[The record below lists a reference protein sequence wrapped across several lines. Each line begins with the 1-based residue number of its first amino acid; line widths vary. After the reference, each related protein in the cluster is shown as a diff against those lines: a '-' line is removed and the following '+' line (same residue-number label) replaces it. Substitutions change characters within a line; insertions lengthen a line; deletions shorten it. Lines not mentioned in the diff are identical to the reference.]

1 MNFIKRAILSMKK
14 RIGTSLILMAVFL
27 IVTNLVLGGFAIQN
41 ASQKAADSARKK
53 LGADVTLG
61 LDFDKLGK
69 QARETGEMPIVPD
82 LNIKEAEQLAKSQ
95 YVKDY
100 NYITSTLGI
109 SEGLKLVGAPE
120 EGEDDGGAGAGR
132 AGMAGVRGG
141 SAGSAIEIDMNSSF
155 MIEGVRKTLLQESF
169 KNGKSKI
176 IDGKPITEKMEDK
189 NVALMEKR
197 LAEQNKLKVG
207 DKVKIQSG
215 DKKKTLEVE
224 IIGIYE
230 TAEQGLGQNPP
241 PIMDPANKLYMPH
254 STLKKLE
261 ADEGN
266 ISSIQVVYFMNDPL
280 DIDAFKKEAK
290 QSDIDFKYF
299 KLDAHDSLYKQM
311 IGPIENIS
319 STSQMII
326 YIVSIAGAIIL
337 GLIIMLSI
345 KARRK
350 EMGILLSIGEKKW
363 KLMAQ
368 FMVEVVCIAILAFA
382 LSLATGAKVSQ
393 FIGDS
398 LLSSEIATAS
408 EEEENPQNSS
418 TVMVSGPGGTLQN
431 DTEDPID
438 EIDVSITG
446 ADLGKMGGIGLAI
459 AILATLLPAL
469 SILRLNPKQILLKD
483 E

>member
-100 NYITSTLGI
+100 NYITGTLGI
-109 SEGLKLVGAPE
+109 SDGLKLVGAS
-120 EGEDDGGAGAGR
+120 EGEGAGAGR
-132 AGMAGVRGG
+132 AAMAGVAGG
-141 SAGSAIEIDMNSSF
+141 SGSAIEIDMNSSF
-155 MIEGVRKTLLQESF
+155 NIEGVRKTLLQESF

-176 IDGKPITEKMEDK
+176 IDGKPITEKMEDQ

-197 LAEQNKLKVG
+197 LAEQNKIKVG

-230 TAEQGLGQNPP
+230 TEEQGIIQNPP
-241 PIMDPANKLYMPH
+241 PMMDPANKLYMPH

-266 ISSIQVVYFMNDPL
+266 MSSIQVVYFLNDPL

-408 EEEENPQNSS
+408 EEEENPQNSGA
-418 TVMVSGPGGTLQN
+418 VMVSGPGGTLQN
-431 DTEDPID
+431 ETEDPID

>member
-1 MNFIKRAILSMKK
+1 MNFMKRAILSMKK

-27 IVTNLVLGGFAIQN
+27 IVTNLVLAGFTIQN
-41 ASQKAADSARKK
+41 ASKKAADAARKK

-69 QARETGEMPIVPD
+69 QARETGEMPNPPK
-82 LNIKEAEQLAKSQ
+82 LNTKEADQLAKSK

-100 NYITSTLGI
+100 NYITNTFGI
-109 SEGLKLVGAPE
+109 SDGLKLVGASEGEE
-120 EGEDDGGAGAGR
+120 EGKGK

-141 SAGSAIEIDMNSSF
+141 SSSGTEIDMNASF
-155 MIEGVRKTLLQESF
+155 MIEGVRKTALQESF

-176 IDGKPITEKMEDK
+176 IDGKPITEQMKDQ

-197 LAEQNKLKVG
+197 LAEQNNLKVG
-207 DKVKIQSG
+207 DKVKVQSG
-215 DKKKTLEVE
+215 DKKETLEVE

-230 TAEQGLGQNPP
+230 TNEQALGQQAP
-241 PIMDPANKLYMPH
+241 PIMDPANRLYMPH
-254 STLKKLE
+254 STMKKLE
-261 ADEGN
+261 ADQGM
-266 ISSIQVVYFMNDPL
+266 SSIQVVYFLKDPQ

-290 QSDIDFKYF
+290 KSDIDFNYY

-345 KARRK
+345 KGRRK

-368 FMVEVVCIAILAFA
+368 FVVEVVCVAILAFG
-382 LSLATGAKVSQ
+382 LSITTGAKVSQ
-393 FIGDS
+393 FIGDN

-408 EEEENPQNSS
+408 EETDIPQNG
-418 TVMVSGPGGTLQN
+418 TVMMSGPGGTLQN
-431 DTEDPID
+431 QKEDPID
-438 EIDVSITG
+438 KIDVSVTG
-446 ADLGKMGGIGLAI
+446 EDIGKMGGIGLVI

>member
-1 MNFIKRAILSMKK
+1 MNFMKRAILSMKK

-27 IVTNLVLGGFAIQN
+27 IVTNLVLAGFTIQN
-41 ASQKAADSARKK
+41 ASKKAADAARKK

-61 LDFDKLGK
+61 LDFDKLGQ
-69 QARETGEMPIVPD
+69 QARETGEMPNPPK
-82 LNIKEAEQLAKSQ
+82 LNTKEADQLAKSK

-100 NYITSTLGI
+100 NYITNTFGI
-109 SEGLKLVGAPE
+109 SDGLKLVGASEGEE
-120 EGEDDGGAGAGR
+120 EGKGK

-141 SAGSAIEIDMNSSF
+141 SSSGTEIDMNASF
-155 MIEGVRKTLLQESF
+155 MIEGVRKTALQESF

-176 IDGKPITEKMEDK
+176 IDGKPITEQMKDQ

-197 LAEQNKLKVG
+197 LAEQNNLKVG
-207 DKVKIQSG
+207 DKVKVQSG
-215 DKKKTLEVE
+215 DKKETLEVE

-230 TAEQGLGQNPP
+230 TNEQALGQQAP
-241 PIMDPANKLYMPH
+241 PIMDPANRLYMPH
-254 STLKKLE
+254 STMKKLE
-261 ADEGN
+261 ADQGM
-266 ISSIQVVYFMNDPL
+266 SSIQVVYFLKDPQ

-290 QSDIDFKYF
+290 KSDIDFNYY

-345 KARRK
+345 KGRRK

-368 FMVEVVCIAILAFA
+368 FVVEVVCVAILAFG
-382 LSLATGAKVSQ
+382 LSITTGAKVSQ
-393 FIGDS
+393 FIGDN

-408 EEEENPQNSS
+408 EETDIPQNG
-418 TVMVSGPGGTLQN
+418 TVMMSGPGGTLQN
-431 DTEDPID
+431 QKEDPID
-438 EIDVSITG
+438 KIDVSVTG
-446 ADLGKMGGIGLAI
+446 EDIGKMGGIGLAI

>member
-1 MNFIKRAILSMKK
+1 MNFTKRAILSMKK

-27 IVTNLVLGGFAIQN
+27 IVTNLVLSGFTIQN
-41 ASQKAADSARKK
+41 ASKKAADAARKK

-61 LDFDKLGK
+61 LDFDKLGQK
-69 QARETGEMPIVPD
+69 ARETGEMPKPPQ
-82 LNIKEAEQLAKSQ
+82 LNIKETDQLAKSK

-100 NYITSTLGI
+100 NYITNTFGI
-109 SEGLKLVGAPE
+109 SDGLKLVGASDE
-120 EGEDDGGAGAGR
+120 EGKGKV
-132 AGMAGVRGG
+132 GMAAVRGG
-141 SAGSAIEIDMNSSF
+141 SSSGTEIDMNASF
-155 MIEGVRKTLLQESF
+155 TIEGVRKTALQESF

-176 IDGKPITEKMEDK
+176 IEGKPITEQMKDQ

-197 LAEQNKLKVG
+197 LAELNNLKVG
-207 DKVKIQSG
+207 DKVKVQSG
-215 DKKKTLEVE
+215 DKKETLEIE

-230 TAEQGLGQNPP
+230 TNEQAMGQQAP

-254 STLKKLE
+254 STMKKLE
-261 ADEGN
+261 VDQGIN
-266 ISSIQVVYFMNDPL
+266 NVQVVYFLNDPQY
-280 DIDAFKKEAK
+280 IDAFKKEAK
-290 QSDIDFKYF
+290 KSDIDFNHF

-319 STSQMII
+319 STSQIII

-345 KARRK
+345 KGRRK

-368 FMVEVVCIAILAFA
+368 FVVEVVCIAILAFG
-382 LSLATGAKVSQ
+382 LSLTTGAKVSQ
-393 FIGDS
+393 YIGDN
-398 LLSSEIATAS
+398 LLSSEIAIAS
-408 EEEENPQNSS
+408 EETAPPQNG

-431 DTEDPID
+431 QKEDPID
-438 EIDVSITG
+438 KIDVSVTG
-446 ADLGKMGGIGLAI
+446 EDVGKMGGIGLAI
-459 AILATLLPAL
+459 AIIATLLPAL

>member
-1 MNFIKRAILSMKK
+1 MNFIKRAMLSMKK

-27 IVTNLVLGGFAIQN
+27 IVTNLVLAGFTIQN
-41 ASQKAADSARKK
+41 ASKKAADAARKK

-61 LDFDKLGK
+61 LDFDKLGQ
-69 QARETGEMPIVPD
+69 QARETGEMPKPPK
-82 LNIKEAEQLAKSQ
+82 LNTKEADQLAKSKH
-95 YVKDY
+95 VKDY
-100 NYITSTLGI
+100 NYITNNFGI
-109 SEGLKLVGAPE
+109 ADGFKLVGAS
-120 EGEDDGGAGAGR
+120 EGEGKGKGNVA
-132 AGMAGVRGG
+132 MVGG
-141 SAGSAIEIDMNSSF
+141 SGSGSEIDMNSSL

-176 IDGKPITEKMEDK
+176 VDGKPITEQMQDQ

-197 LAEQNKLKVG
+197 LAEQNNLKVG
-207 DKVKIQSG
+207 DKVKVQSG
-215 DKKKTLEVE
+215 DKKETLEVE

-230 TAEQGLGQNPP
+230 TNEQPMGQNPP
-241 PIMDPANKLYMPH
+241 PMMNPANKLYMPY

-261 ADEGN
+261 TDEGMS
-266 ISSIQVVYFMNDPL
+266 SSIQVVYLLNDPQY
-280 DIDAFKKEAK
+280 IDAFKQEAK
-290 QSDIDFKYF
+290 KSDIDFNYF
-299 KLDAHDSLYKQM
+299 KLDAQDSLYKQM
-311 IGPIENIS
+311 IGPIENIA

-326 YIVSIAGAIIL
+326 YMVSIAGAIIL

-368 FMVEVVCIAILAFA
+368 FVVEVVCIAILALG
-382 LSLATGAKVSQ
+382 LSLTTGAKVSQ
-393 FIGDS
+393 FVGDN
-398 LLSSEIATAS
+398 LLSGEIATAS
-408 EEEENPQNSS
+408 EEKDNSQNGSVMMVGAGGTPQN
-418 TVMVSGPGGTLQN
+418 QN
-431 DTEDPID
+431 EEPID
-438 EIDVSITG
+438 KIDVSVTG
-446 ADLGKMGGIGLAI
+446 EDVGKMGGIGLAI

>member
-27 IVTNLVLGGFAIQN
+27 IVTNLVLAGFAIQN
-41 ASQKAADSARKK
+41 ASKKAADAARKK

-61 LDFDKLGK
+61 LDFDKLGQ
-69 QARETGEMPIVPD
+69 QARETGEMPKPPK
-82 LNIKEAEQLAKSQ
+82 LNTKEADQLAKSK

-100 NYITSTLGI
+100 NYITNTFGI
-109 SEGLKLVGAPE
+109 SDGFKLVGAS
-120 EGEDDGGAGAGR
+120 EGEDEGKGR
-132 AGMAGVRGG
+132 VGMVAAAGG
-141 SAGSAIEIDMNSSF
+141 SGSGSEIDMNSSLI
-155 MIEGVRKTLLQESF
+155 IEGVRKTVLQESF

-176 IDGKPITEKMEDK
+176 IDGKPITEKMKDQ
-189 NVALMEKR
+189 NVTLMEKR
-197 LAEQNKLKVG
+197 LAEQNNLKVG
-207 DKVKIQSG
+207 DKIKIQSG
-215 DKKKTLEVE
+215 DKKQTLEFE

-230 TAEQGLGQNPP
+230 TNEQPMGQHAPP
-241 PIMDPANKLYMPH
+241 MMDPANKLYMPY

-261 ADEGN
+261 VDEGM
-266 ISSIQVVYFMNDPL
+266 SSIQVVYLLNDPQY
-280 DIDAFKKEAK
+280 IDAFKKEAK
-290 QSDIDFKYF
+290 KSDIDFNYF

-311 IGPIENIS
+311 IGPIENIA

-326 YIVSIAGAIIL
+326 YMVSIAGAIIL

-368 FMVEVVCIAILAFA
+368 FVVEVVCIAILAFG
-382 LSLATGAKVSQ
+382 LSLTTGAKVSQ
-393 FIGDS
+393 FVGDN
-398 LLSSEIATAS
+398 LLSSEVATAG
-408 EEEENPQNSS
+408 EETDTSQNG
-418 TVMVSGPGGTLQN
+418 TVMVAGPGGTVQN
-431 DTEDPID
+431 QKEDPID
-438 EIDVSITG
+438 KINVSVTGEDV
-446 ADLGKMGGIGLAI
+446 GKMGGIGLAI

>member
-27 IVTNLVLGGFAIQN
+27 IVTNLVLAGFTIQN
-41 ASQKAADSARKK
+41 ASKKAADAARKK

-69 QARETGEMPIVPD
+69 QARETGEAPNPPQ
-82 LNIKEAEQLAKSQ
+82 LNTKETDQLAKSK

-100 NYITSTLGI
+100 NYITNNFGI
-109 SEGLKLVGAPE
+109 ADGFKLVGAS
-120 EGEDDGGAGAGR
+120 EGEGEGKGKGSVA
-132 AGMAGVRGG
+132 MVGG
-141 SAGSAIEIDMNSSF
+141 SGSGSEIDMNSSL

-176 IDGKPITEKMEDK
+176 IDGKPITEQMKDQ

-197 LAEQNKLKVG
+197 LAEQNNLKVG
-207 DKVKIQSG
+207 DKVKVQSG
-215 DKKKTLEVE
+215 DKKETLEVE

-230 TAEQGLGQNPP
+230 TNEQPMGQNPP
-241 PIMDPANKLYMPH
+241 PMMNPANKLYMPH

-261 ADEGN
+261 TDEGTR
-266 ISSIQVVYFMNDPL
+266 SSIQVVYLLNDPQY
-280 DIDAFKKEAK
+280 IDAFKKEAK
-290 QSDIDFKYF
+290 KSDIDFNYF

-311 IGPIENIS
+311 IGPIENIA

-326 YIVSIAGAIIL
+326 YMVSIAGAIIL

-345 KARRK
+345 KGRRK

-368 FMVEVVCIAILAFA
+368 FVVEVVCIAILAFG
-382 LSLATGAKVSQ
+382 LSLTTGAKVSQ
-393 FIGDS
+393 FVGDN
-398 LLSSEIATAS
+398 LLSSEIATES
-408 EEEENPQNSS
+408 EEKDNSQNGS
-418 TVMVSGPGGTLQN
+418 VMMVGAGGTLQN
-431 DTEDPID
+431 QTEDPID
-438 EIDVSITG
+438 KIDVSVTG
-446 ADLGKMGGIGLAI
+446 EDLGKMGGIGLAI

>member
-1 MNFIKRAILSMKK
+1 MNFMKRAILSMKK
-14 RIGTSLILMAVFL
+14 RVGTSLILMAVFL
-27 IVTNLVLGGFAIQN
+27 IVTNLVLAGFTIQN
-41 ASQKAADSARKK
+41 ASKKAADAARKK

-61 LDFDKLGK
+61 LDFDKLGQ
-69 QARETGEMPIVPD
+69 QARETGEMPNPPK
-82 LNIKEAEQLAKSQ
+82 LNTNEADQLAKSR

-100 NYITSTLGI
+100 NYITNTFGI
-109 SEGLKLVGAPE
+109 SDGLKLVGASEGE
-120 EGEDDGGAGAGR
+120 EGKGK
-132 AGMAGVRGG
+132 AGMAAVRGG
-141 SAGSAIEIDMNSSF
+141 SSSGTEIDMNASF
-155 MIEGVRKTLLQESF
+155 MIEGVRKTALQESF

-176 IDGKPITEKMEDK
+176 IDGKPITEQMKDQ

-197 LAEQNKLKVG
+197 LAELNNLKVG
-207 DKVKIQSG
+207 DKVKVQSG
-215 DKKKTLEVE
+215 DKKETLEVE

-230 TAEQGLGQNPP
+230 TTEQAMGQQAP

-254 STLKKLE
+254 STMKKLE
-261 ADEGN
+261 VDQGM
-266 ISSIQVVYFMNDPL
+266 SSIQVVYFLKDPQ

-290 QSDIDFKYF
+290 KSDIDFNYF

-345 KARRK
+345 KTRRK

-368 FMVEVVCIAILAFA
+368 FVVEVVCIAILAFG
-382 LSLATGAKVSQ
+382 LSVSTGAKVSQ
-393 FIGDS
+393 YIGDN

-408 EEEENPQNSS
+408 EETNTPQNG
-418 TVMVSGPGGTLQN
+418 TVMMSGPGGTVQN
-431 DTEDPID
+431 QKEDPID
-438 EIDVSITG
+438 KIDVSVTG
-446 ADLGKMGGIGLAI
+446 EDVGKMGGIGLAI

>member
-1 MNFIKRAILSMKK
+1 MNFMKRAILSMKK

-27 IVTNLVLGGFAIQN
+27 IVTNLVLAGFTIQN
-41 ASQKAADSARKK
+41 ASKKAADAARKK
-53 LGADVTLG
+53 LGADVTLS
-61 LDFDKLGK
+61 LDFDKLGQ
-69 QARETGEMPIVPD
+69 QARETGEMPNPPK
-82 LNIKEAEQLAKSQ
+82 LNTKEADQLAKSK

-100 NYITSTLGI
+100 NYITNTFGI
-109 SEGLKLVGAPE
+109 SDGLKLVGASEGEE
-120 EGEDDGGAGAGR
+120 EGKGKAGIA
-132 AGMAGVRGG
+132 AVRGG
-141 SAGSAIEIDMNSSF
+141 SSSGTEIDMNSSF
-155 MIEGVRKTLLQESF
+155 MIEGVRKTALQESF

-176 IDGKPITEKMEDK
+176 IDGKPITEQMKDQ

-197 LAEQNKLKVG
+197 LAELNNLKVG
-207 DKVKIQSG
+207 DKVKVQSG
-215 DKKKTLEVE
+215 DKKETLEVE

-230 TAEQGLGQNPP
+230 TNEQAMGQQAP

-254 STLKKLE
+254 STMKKLE
-261 ADEGN
+261 VDQG
-266 ISSIQVVYFMNDPL
+266 ISSIQVVYFLKDPQN
-280 DIDAFKKEAK
+280 IDAFKKEAK
-290 QSDIDFKYF
+290 KSDIDFNYY

-368 FMVEVVCIAILAFA
+368 FVVEVVCIAILAFG
-382 LSLATGAKVSQ
+382 LSITTGAKISQ
-393 FIGDS
+393 FIGNN
-398 LLSSEIATAS
+398 LLSSEIATAG
-408 EEEENPQNSS
+408 EETNTSQNG
-418 TVMVSGPGGTLQN
+418 TVMVAGPGGTVQN
-431 DTEDPID
+431 QKEDPID
-438 EIDVSITG
+438 KINVSVTGEDV
-446 ADLGKMGGIGLAI
+446 GKMGGIGLAI

>member
-27 IVTNLVLGGFAIQN
+27 IVTNLVLAGFAIQN
-41 ASQKAADSARKK
+41 ASKKAADSARKN

-69 QARETGEMPIVPD
+69 QARETGEAPNPPQ
-82 LNIKEAEQLAKSQ
+82 LNTKETDQLAKSKH
-95 YVKDY
+95 VKDY
-100 NYITSTLGI
+100 NYITSNFGI
-109 SEGLKLVGAPE
+109 ADGFKLVGAS
-120 EGEDDGGAGAGR
+120 EGEGEGKGNAR
-132 AGMAGVRGG
+132 MATVGG
-141 SAGSAIEIDMNSSF
+141 SGSGSDIDMNSSL
-155 MIEGVRKTLLQESF
+155 MIEGVRKSLLQESF

-176 IDGKPITEKMEDK
+176 VDGKPITEQMKDQ
-189 NVALMEKR
+189 NVVLMEKR
-197 LAEQNKLKVG
+197 LAEQNNLKVG
-207 DKVKIQSG
+207 DKVKVQSG
-215 DKKKTLEVE
+215 DKKETLEVE

-230 TAEQGLGQNPP
+230 TNEQPMGQNPP
-241 PIMDPANKLYMPH
+241 PMMNPANKLYMPY

-261 ADEGN
+261 ADEGM
-266 ISSIQVVYFMNDPL
+266 SIMQVVYLLSDPQY
-280 DIDAFKKEAK
+280 IDAFKKEAK
-290 QSDIDFKYF
+290 KSDIDFNYF

-326 YIVSIAGAIIL
+326 YMVSIAGAIIL

-368 FMVEVVCIAILAFA
+368 FVVEVACIAILAFG
-382 LSLATGAKVSQ
+382 LSLTTGAKVSQ
-393 FIGDS
+393 FVGDN

-408 EEEENPQNSS
+408 EEKENSQNGSVMMVGAGGTPQN
-418 TVMVSGPGGTLQN
+418 QN
-431 DTEDPID
+431 EDPID
-438 EIDVSITG
+438 KIDVSVTG
-446 ADLGKMGGIGLAI
+446 EDLGKMGGIGLTI

>member
-14 RIGTSLILMAVFL
+14 RIGTSLILIAVFL
-27 IVTNLVLGGFAIQN
+27 IVTNLVLAGFAIQN
-41 ASQKAADSARKK
+41 ASKKAADAARKK

-61 LDFDKLGK
+61 LDFDKLGQ
-69 QARETGEMPIVPD
+69 QARETGEMPKPPK
-82 LNIKEAEQLAKSQ
+82 LNTKEADQLAKSKH
-95 YVKDY
+95 VKDY
-100 NYITSTLGI
+100 NYITNNFGI
-109 SEGLKLVGAPE
+109 ADGFKLVGASKGEE
-120 EGEDDGGAGAGR
+120 EGKGNARVAT
-132 AGMAGVRGG
+132 VGG
-141 SAGSAIEIDMNSSF
+141 SGSGSEIDMNSSL

-176 IDGKPITEKMEDK
+176 IDGKPITEQMKDQ

-197 LAEQNKLKVG
+197 LAEQNNLKVG
-207 DKVKIQSG
+207 DKVKVQSG
-215 DKKKTLEVE
+215 DKKETLEVE

-230 TAEQGLGQNPP
+230 TNEQPMGQNPP
-241 PIMDPANKLYMPH
+241 PMMNPANKLYMPY

-261 ADEGN
+261 ADEGM
-266 ISSIQVVYFMNDPL
+266 SIMQVVYLLSDPQY
-280 DIDAFKKEAK
+280 IDAFKKEAK
-290 QSDIDFKYF
+290 KSDIDFNYF
-299 KLDAHDSLYKQM
+299 KLDAQDSLYKQM
-311 IGPIENIS
+311 IGPIENIA

-326 YIVSIAGAIIL
+326 YMVSIAGAIIL

-368 FMVEVVCIAILAFA
+368 FVVEVACIAILAFG
-382 LSLATGAKVSQ
+382 LSLTTGAKVSQ
-393 FIGDS
+393 FVGDN

-408 EEEENPQNSS
+408 EEKDNSQNGSVMMVGAGGTPQN
-418 TVMVSGPGGTLQN
+418 QN
-431 DTEDPID
+431 EDPID
-438 EIDVSITG
+438 KIDVSVTG
-446 ADLGKMGGIGLAI
+446 EDLGKMGGIGLTI

>member
-1 MNFIKRAILSMKK
+1 MNFMKRAILSMKK
-14 RIGTSLILMAVFL
+14 RVGTSLILMAVFL
-27 IVTNLVLGGFAIQN
+27 IVTNLVLAGFTIQN
-41 ASQKAADSARKK
+41 ASKKAADEARKK
-53 LGADVTLG
+53 LGADVTLS
-61 LDFDKLGK
+61 LDFDKLGQ
-69 QARETGEMPIVPD
+69 QARETGEMPNPPN
-82 LNIKEAEQLAKSQ
+82 LNTKEADQLAKSK

-109 SEGLKLVGAPE
+109 SDGLKLVGASEGEE
-120 EGEDDGGAGAGR
+120 EGKGK
-132 AGMAGVRGG
+132 AGMAAVRGG
-141 SAGSAIEIDMNSSF
+141 SGSGTEIDMNSSF
-155 MIEGVRKTLLQESF
+155 MIEGVRKTALQESF

-176 IDGKPITEKMEDK
+176 IDGKPITEQMKDQ

-197 LAEQNKLKVG
+197 LAELNNLKVG
-207 DKVKIQSG
+207 DKVKVQSG
-215 DKKKTLEVE
+215 DKKETLEVE

-230 TAEQGLGQNPP
+230 TNEQAMGQQAP

-254 STLKKLE
+254 STMKKLE
-261 ADEGN
+261 IDQG
-266 ISSIQVVYFMNDPL
+266 ISSIQVVYFLKDPQN
-280 DIDAFKKEAK
+280 IEAFKEEAK
-290 QSDIDFKYF
+290 KSDIDFNYY

-368 FMVEVVCIAILAFA
+368 FVVEVVCIAILAFG
-382 LSLATGAKVSQ
+382 LSITTGAKISQ
-393 FIGDS
+393 FIGNN
-398 LLSSEIATAS
+398 LLSSEIATAG
-408 EEEENPQNSS
+408 EETNTSQNG
-418 TVMVSGPGGTLQN
+418 TVMVAGPGGTVQN
-431 DTEDPID
+431 QKEDPID
-438 EIDVSITG
+438 KINVSVTGEDV
-446 ADLGKMGGIGLAI
+446 GKMGGIGLAI

>member
-1 MNFIKRAILSMKK
+1 MNFMKRAILSMKK
-14 RIGTSLILMAVFL
+14 RVGTSLILMAVFL
-27 IVTNLVLGGFAIQN
+27 IVTNLVLAGFTIQN
-41 ASQKAADSARKK
+41 ASKKAADAARKK
-53 LGADVTLG
+53 LGADVTLS
-61 LDFDKLGK
+61 LDFDKLGQ
-69 QARETGEMPIVPD
+69 QARETGEMPNPPK
-82 LNIKEAEQLAKSQ
+82 LNTKEADQLAKSK

-100 NYITSTLGI
+100 NYITSTFGI
-109 SEGLKLVGAPE
+109 SDGLKLVGASEGEE
-120 EGEDDGGAGAGR
+120 EGKGK
-132 AGMAGVRGG
+132 AGMAAVRGG
-141 SAGSAIEIDMNSSF
+141 SGSGTEIDMNSSF
-155 MIEGVRKTLLQESF
+155 MIEGVRKTALQESF

-176 IDGKPITEKMEDK
+176 IDGKPITEQMKDQ

-197 LAEQNKLKVG
+197 LAELNNLKVG
-207 DKVKIQSG
+207 DKVKVQSG
-215 DKKKTLEVE
+215 DKKETLEVE

-230 TAEQGLGQNPP
+230 TNEQAMGQQAP

-254 STLKKLE
+254 STMKKLE
-261 ADEGN
+261 VDQG
-266 ISSIQVVYFMNDPL
+266 ISSIQVVYFLKDPQN
-280 DIDAFKKEAK
+280 IDAFKKEAK
-290 QSDIDFKYF
+290 KSDIDFNYY

-368 FMVEVVCIAILAFA
+368 FVVEVVCIAILAFG
-382 LSLATGAKVSQ
+382 LSITTGAKISQ
-393 FIGDS
+393 FIGDN
-398 LLSSEIATAS
+398 LLSSEIATAG
-408 EEEENPQNSS
+408 EETNTSQNG
-418 TVMVSGPGGTLQN
+418 TVMVAGPGGTVQN
-431 DTEDPID
+431 QKEDPID
-438 EIDVSITG
+438 KINVSVTGEDV
-446 ADLGKMGGIGLAI
+446 GKMGGIGLAI

>member
-27 IVTNLVLGGFAIQN
+27 IVTNLVLAGFTIQN
-41 ASQKAADSARKK
+41 ASKRAADSARKK

-69 QARETGEMPIVPD
+69 QARETGEAPNPPQ
-82 LNIKEAEQLAKSQ
+82 LNTKETDELAKSKH
-95 YVKDY
+95 VKDY
-100 NYITSTLGI
+100 NYITHNFGI
-109 SEGLKLVGAPE
+109 ADGFKLVGVS
-120 EGEDDGGAGAGR
+120 EGEGKGKGSVAIA
-132 AGMAGVRGG
+132 GG
-141 SAGSAIEIDMNSSF
+141 SGSGTEIDMNSSL

-169 KNGKSKI
+169 KNGKNKI
-176 IDGKPITEKMEDK
+176 VDGKPITEQMKDQ

-197 LAEQNKLKVG
+197 LAEQNNLKVG
-207 DKVKIQSG
+207 DKVKVQSG
-215 DKKKTLEVE
+215 DKKETLEIE

-230 TAEQGLGQNPP
+230 TNEQPMGQNPP
-241 PIMDPANKLYMPH
+241 PMMNPANKLYMPY

-261 ADEGN
+261 VDEGM
-266 ISSIQVVYFMNDPL
+266 SSIQVVYFLNDPQY
-280 DIDAFKKEAK
+280 IDAFKKEAK
-290 QSDIDFKYF
+290 KSDIDFNYF

-311 IGPIENIS
+311 IGPIENIA

-326 YIVSIAGAIIL
+326 YMVSIAGAIIL

-368 FMVEVVCIAILAFA
+368 FVVEVVCIAILAFG
-382 LSLATGAKVSQ
+382 LSITTGAKVSQ
-393 FIGDS
+393 FVGDN

-408 EEEENPQNSS
+408 EETATPQNG
-418 TVMVSGPGGTLQN
+418 TVMMSGLGGTLQ
-431 DTEDPID
+431 DQKEDPID
-438 EIDVSITG
+438 KIDVSVTG
-446 ADLGKMGGIGLAI
+446 EDVGKMGGIGLAI

>member
-1 MNFIKRAILSMKK
+1 MNFMKRAILSMKK

-27 IVTNLVLGGFAIQN
+27 IVTNLVLSGFTIQN
-41 ASQKAADSARKK
+41 ASKKAADAARKK
-53 LGADVTLG
+53 LGADVTLS
-61 LDFDKLGK
+61 LDFDKLGQ
-69 QARETGEMPIVPD
+69 QARETGEMPNPPK
-82 LNIKEAEQLAKSQ
+82 LKTKETDQLANSK

-100 NYITSTLGI
+100 NYIANTFGI
-109 SEGLKLVGAPE
+109 SDGLKLVGASEGE
-120 EGEDDGGAGAGR
+120 EGKGKV
-132 AGMAGVRGG
+132 GMAAVRGG
-141 SAGSAIEIDMNSSF
+141 SSSGTEIDMNASF
-155 MIEGVRKTLLQESF
+155 MIEGVRKTALQESF

-176 IDGKPITEKMEDK
+176 IDGKPITEQMKDQ

-197 LAEQNKLKVG
+197 LAELNNLKVG
-207 DKVKIQSG
+207 DKVKVQSG
-215 DKKKTLEVE
+215 DKKETLEIE

-230 TAEQGLGQNPP
+230 TNEQAMGQQAP

-254 STLKKLE
+254 STMKKLE
-261 ADEGN
+261 VDQG
-266 ISSIQVVYFMNDPL
+266 ISSVQVVYFLNDPQY
-280 DIDAFKKEAK
+280 IDAFKKEAK
-290 QSDIDFKYF
+290 KSNIDFNYY

-345 KARRK
+345 KGRRK

-368 FMVEVVCIAILAFA
+368 FVVEVVCVAILAFG
-382 LSLATGAKVSQ
+382 LSITTGAKVSQ
-393 FIGDS
+393 YIGDN

-408 EEEENPQNSS
+408 EETDTTRNS
-418 TVMVSGPGGTLQN
+418 TVMMSGPGGTLQN
-431 DTEDPID
+431 QKEDPID
-438 EIDVSITG
+438 KIDVSVTG
-446 ADLGKMGGIGLAI
+446 EDVGKMGGIGLAI
-459 AILATLLPAL
+459 AIIATLLPAL

>member
-27 IVTNLVLGGFAIQN
+27 IVTNLVLAGFTIQN
-41 ASQKAADSARKK
+41 ASKKAADSARKK

-69 QARETGEMPIVPD
+69 QARETGEAPNPPQ
-82 LNIKEAEQLAKSQ
+82 LNTKETDQLAKSKH
-95 YVKDY
+95 VKDY
-100 NYITSTLGI
+100 NYITSNFGI
-109 SEGLKLVGAPE
+109 ADGFKLVGAS
-120 EGEDDGGAGAGR
+120 EGEGEGKGNAR
-132 AGMAGVRGG
+132 MATVGG
-141 SAGSAIEIDMNSSF
+141 SGSGSDIDMNSSL
-155 MIEGVRKTLLQESF
+155 MIEGVRKSLLQESF

-176 IDGKPITEKMEDK
+176 VDGKPITEQMKDQ
-189 NVALMEKR
+189 NVVLMEKR
-197 LAEQNKLKVG
+197 LAEQNNLKVG
-207 DKVKIQSG
+207 DKVKVQSG
-215 DKKKTLEVE
+215 DKKETLEVE

-230 TAEQGLGQNPP
+230 TNEQPMGQNAPP
-241 PIMDPANKLYMPH
+241 MMNPANKLYMPY

-261 ADEGN
+261 TDEGM
-266 ISSIQVVYFMNDPL
+266 SIMQVVYLLNDPQY
-280 DIDAFKKEAK
+280 IDAFKKEAK
-290 QSDIDFKYF
+290 KSDIDFNYF
-299 KLDAHDSLYKQM
+299 KLDAQDSLYKQM
-311 IGPIENIS
+311 IGPIENIA

-326 YIVSIAGAIIL
+326 YMVSIAGAIIL

-368 FMVEVVCIAILAFA
+368 FVVEVVCIAILAFG
-382 LSLATGAKVSQ
+382 LSITTGAKVSQ
-393 FIGDS
+393 FVGDN

-408 EEEENPQNSS
+408 EETDTSQNS
-418 TVMVSGPGGTLQN
+418 TVMVAGPGGSLQ
-431 DTEDPID
+431 DQKKEPID
-438 EIDVSITG
+438 KIDVSVTG
-446 ADLGKMGGIGLAI
+446 EDVGKMGGIGLAI

>member
-1 MNFIKRAILSMKK
+1 MNFMKRAILSMKK
-14 RIGTSLILMAVFL
+14 RVGTSLILMAVFL
-27 IVTNLVLGGFAIQN
+27 IVTNLVLAGFTIQN
-41 ASQKAADSARKK
+41 ASKKAADAARKK
-53 LGADVTLG
+53 LGADVTLS
-61 LDFDKLGK
+61 LDFDKLGQ
-69 QARETGEMPIVPD
+69 QARETGEMPIPPK
-82 LNIKEAEQLAKSQ
+82 LNTKEADQLAKSK

-109 SEGLKLVGAPE
+109 SDGLKLVGASEGEE
-120 EGEDDGGAGAGR
+120 EGKGKGK
-132 AGMAGVRGG
+132 AGMAAVRGG
-141 SAGSAIEIDMNSSF
+141 SGSGTEIDMNSSF
-155 MIEGVRKTLLQESF
+155 MIEGVRKTALQESF

-176 IDGKPITEKMEDK
+176 IDGKPITEQMKDQ

-197 LAEQNKLKVG
+197 LAELNNLKVG
-207 DKVKIQSG
+207 DKAKVQSG
-215 DKKKTLEVE
+215 DKKETLEVE

-230 TAEQGLGQNPP
+230 TNEQAMGQQAP

-254 STLKKLE
+254 LTMKKLE
-261 ADEGN
+261 IDQG
-266 ISSIQVVYFMNDPL
+266 ISSIQVVYFLKDPQN
-280 DIDAFKKEAK
+280 IEAFKEEAK
-290 QSDIDFKYF
+290 KSDIDFNYY

-368 FMVEVVCIAILAFA
+368 FVVEVVCIAILAFG
-382 LSLATGAKVSQ
+382 LSITTGAKISQ
-393 FIGDS
+393 FIGNN
-398 LLSSEIATAS
+398 LLSSEIATAG
-408 EEEENPQNSS
+408 EETNTPQNG
-418 TVMVSGPGGTLQN
+418 TVMVAGPGGTVQN
-431 DTEDPID
+431 QKEDPID
-438 EIDVSITG
+438 KINVSVTGEDV
-446 ADLGKMGGIGLAI
+446 GKMGGIGLAI

>member
-1 MNFIKRAILSMKK
+1 MKRAILSMKK
-14 RIGTSLILMAVFL
+14 RVGTSLILMAVFL
-27 IVTNLVLGGFAIQN
+27 IVTNLVLAGFTIQN
-41 ASQKAADSARKK
+41 ASKKAADAARKK
-53 LGADVTLG
+53 LGADVTLS
-61 LDFDKLGK
+61 LDFDKLGQ
-69 QARETGEMPIVPD
+69 QARETGEMPNPPK
-82 LNIKEAEQLAKSQ
+82 LNTKEADQLAKSK

-109 SEGLKLVGAPE
+109 SDGLKLVGASEGEE
-120 EGEDDGGAGAGR
+120 EGKGK
-132 AGMAGVRGG
+132 AGMAAVRGG
-141 SAGSAIEIDMNSSF
+141 SGSGTEIDMNSSF
-155 MIEGVRKTLLQESF
+155 MIEGVRKTALQESF

-176 IDGKPITEKMEDK
+176 IDGKPITEQMKDQ

-197 LAEQNKLKVG
+197 LAELNNLKVG
-207 DKVKIQSG
+207 DKVKVQSG
-215 DKKKTLEVE
+215 DKKETLEVE

-230 TAEQGLGQNPP
+230 TNEQAMGQQAP

-254 STLKKLE
+254 STMKKLE
-261 ADEGN
+261 IDQG
-266 ISSIQVVYFMNDPL
+266 ISSIQVVYFLKDPQN
-280 DIDAFKKEAK
+280 IEAFKEEAK
-290 QSDIDFKYF
+290 KSDIDFNYY

-368 FMVEVVCIAILAFA
+368 FVVEVVCIAILAFG
-382 LSLATGAKVSQ
+382 LSITTGAKISQ
-393 FIGDS
+393 FIGNN
-398 LLSSEIATAS
+398 LLSSEIATAG
-408 EEEENPQNSS
+408 EETNTPQNG
-418 TVMVSGPGGTLQN
+418 TVMVAGPGGTVQN
-431 DTEDPID
+431 QKEDPID
-438 EIDVSITG
+438 KINVSVTGEDV
-446 ADLGKMGGIGLAI
+446 GKMGGIGLAI

>member
-1 MNFIKRAILSMKK
+1 MNFMKRAILSMKK
-14 RIGTSLILMAVFL
+14 RVGTSLILMAVFL
-27 IVTNLVLGGFAIQN
+27 IVTNLVLAGFTIQN
-41 ASQKAADSARKK
+41 ASKKAADAARKT
-53 LGADVTLG
+53 LGADVTLS
-61 LDFDKLGK
+61 LDFDKLGQ
-69 QARETGEMPIVPD
+69 QAQETGEMPNPPK
-82 LNIKEAEQLAKSQ
+82 LNTKEADQLAKSK

-100 NYITSTLGI
+100 NYISNTFGI
-109 SEGLKLVGAPE
+109 SDGLKLVGASEGEE
-120 EGEDDGGAGAGR
+120 EGKGK
-132 AGMAGVRGG
+132 AGMAAVRGG
-141 SAGSAIEIDMNSSF
+141 SSSGTEIDMNASF
-155 MIEGVRKTLLQESF
+155 MIEGVRKTALQESF

-176 IDGKPITEKMEDK
+176 IDGKPITEQMKDQ

-197 LAEQNKLKVG
+197 LAELNNLKVG
-207 DKVKIQSG
+207 DKVKVQSG
-215 DKKKTLEVE
+215 DKKETLEVE

-230 TAEQGLGQNPP
+230 TNEQAMGQQAP

-254 STLKKLE
+254 STMKKFE
-261 ADEGN
+261 VDQG
-266 ISSIQVVYFMNDPL
+266 ISSIQVVYFLKDPQN
-280 DIDAFKKEAK
+280 IEAFKKEAK
-290 QSDIDFKYF
+290 KSKINFNYY

-345 KARRK
+345 KGRRK

-368 FMVEVVCIAILAFA
+368 FVVEVVCIAILAFG
-382 LSLATGAKVSQ
+382 LSITTGAKVSQ
-393 FIGDS
+393 YIGDN
-398 LLSSEIATAS
+398 LLSSEVATAS
-408 EEEENPQNSS
+408 EETNNPQNG
-418 TVMVSGPGGTLQN
+418 TVMMSGPGGTVQN
-431 DTEDPID
+431 QKEDPID
-438 EIDVSITG
+438 KIDVSVTG
-446 ADLGKMGGIGLAI
+446 EDVGKMGGIGLAI

>member
-14 RIGTSLILMAVFL
+14 RKGTSLILMAVFL
-27 IVTNLVLGGFAIQN
+27 IVTNLVLAGFTIQN
-41 ASQKAADSARKK
+41 ASKKAADAARKK

-69 QARETGEMPIVPD
+69 QARETGEMPNPPH
-82 LNIKEAEQLAKSQ
+82 LNTKEADQLAKSK

-100 NYITSTLGI
+100 NYITNTLGI
-109 SEGLKLVGAPE
+109 SDGFKLVGAS
-120 EGEDDGGAGAGR
+120 EGEGEGKGR
-132 AGMAGVRGG
+132 AGVATVRGG
-141 SAGSAIEIDMNSSF
+141 SGSGSEIDMNSSLI
-155 MIEGVRKTLLQESF
+155 IEGVRKTLLQESF

-176 IDGKPITEKMEDK
+176 IDGKPITEKMKDQ
-189 NVALMEKR
+189 NVILMEKR
-197 LAEQNKLKVG
+197 LAEQNNLKVG

-215 DKKKTLEVE
+215 DKKKTLEFE

-230 TAEQGLGQNPP
+230 TDEQAPSMGGNAPP
-241 PIMDPANKLYMPH
+241 MMDPANKLYMPH
-254 STLKKLE
+254 STVKKLE
-261 ADEGN
+261 ADEGAS
-266 ISSIQVVYFMNDPL
+266 SSIQVVYYLNDPQY
-280 DIDAFKKEAK
+280 IDAFKKEAK
-290 QSDIDFKYF
+290 QSDIDFNYF

-368 FMVEVVCIAILAFA
+368 FVVEVVCVAILAFG
-382 LSLATGAKVSQ
+382 LSITTGAKVSQ
-393 FIGDS
+393 LIGDN
-398 LLSSEIATAS
+398 LLSNEIATAS
-408 EEEENPQNSS
+408 EEKDNSQNGS
-418 TVMVSGPGGTLQN
+418 VMMVGAGGNLQN
-431 DTEDPID
+431 QSEDPID
-438 EIDVSITG
+438 KIDVSVTG
-446 ADLGKMGGIGLAI
+446 EDLGKMGGIGLTI
-459 AILATLLPAL
+459 AILATILPAL